1 MAILKRVV
9 LEHSSMESLID
20 LDDLRK
26 IGSGLLILKRKAL
39 KKFQNARSTK
49 HKSVCK
55 REVAYE
61 EKTEREYKKHYLNT
75 L

>member
-9 LEHSSMESLID
+9 LEHSFMESLTD

-26 IGSGLLILKRKAL
+26 IGSGLLILKGKPEEIPKCTQYKAQKCL
-39 KKFQNARSTK
+39 QK
-49 HKSVCK
+49 
-55 REVAYE
+55 EVAYE